1 MEFNPYKVL
10 SLSKDASLEDIKKR
24 YKKLAR
30 KYHPDK
36 GGDPQ
41 LFVYIDTAYKILSNN
56 ELRYEYDTKYLDE
69 KDIKVS
75 TFEELKELSKSSI
88 EINTEKLSDKEV
100 IVDKPI
106 ADNDWERIWKKFC
119 TERKLKDLV
128 NIFPK
133 GFDQS
138 IFNQIFNDMKK
149 STDVTIYKEPE
160 ISFCQ
165 STLHSQD
172 IITQDNHVMNQLNGL
187 WRDTYQIQLN
197 PNMVNKYKSDESIL
211 RDDNI
216 TDEDRKLW
224 ERNMNSYR
232 NGPL

>member
-1 MEFNPYKVL
+1 MLPF
-10 SLSKDASLEDIKKR
+10 IKKNNPLTSR
-24 YKKLAR
+24 NICTLENN
-30 KYHPDK
+30 
-36 GGDPQ
+36 
-41 LFVYIDTAYKILSNN
+41 FVVINQSECATTRILDINKTILSPAN
-56 ELRYEYDTKYLDE
+56 
-69 KDIKVS
+69 
-75 TFEELKELSKSSI
+75 
-88 EINTEKLSDKEV
+88 
-100 IVDKPI
+100 
-106 ADNDWERIWKKFC
+106 
-119 TERKLKDLV
+119 LV

-165 STLHSQD
+165 SSLHSQD
-172 IITQDNHVMNQLNGL
+172 IITQDKHVMNQLNGL